1 MRPLLLAAATA
12 VLVAAADTGAQPPD
26 KKADPKAK
34 VEAKKDEDS
43 KFNLKIKTDNIR
55 LGKHLSGTKL
65 TPADLKGKVVMLDFW
80 GVNCAPCLAAMP
92 GVASMN
98 AELAD
103 FGLVVIGS
111 HVQAA
116 TADQITA
123 TAASRGANFPITEQT
138 RVDGGN
144 DFQGIPHV
152 IVFDHTGA
160 CIFRGL
166 PREAEHK
173 ARVAVGEMLVANAGR
188 EKFAAPLNPAIAE
201 LKKGQ
206 SPALVLPR
214 IVSQLNGTKDVAADA
229 KALLDSIT
237 AAGQKKYDQAVEK
250 AESAPVEAFLLVEK
264 VPAAYK
270 GTQLAKDATALVT
283 KLKKDKGVT
292 AELAARPALA
302 MVQQFATALSS
313 QPGADKPTAPDFQKA
328 NVVILAQLKAKVA
341 QMKKSWPDAKA
352 TAEALEIAT
361 RYGASP

>member
-12 VLVAAADTGAQPPD
+12 ILVAAADTGARQPD
-26 KKADPKAK
+26 KKTDPKAK
-34 VEAKKDEDS
+34 VEKKEEES

-55 LGKHLSGTKL
+55 LGKQLTGTKL
-65 TPADLKGKVVMLDFW
+65 TPADLKGKVVLLDFW
-80 GVNCAPCLAAMP
+80 GVNCPPCLAAMP
-92 GVASMN
+92 GVAATN

-103 FGLVVIGS
+103 FGLVVLGA
-111 HVQAA
+111 HAQAS
-116 TADQITA
+116 TPEIITSV
-123 TAASRGANFPITEQT
+123 AASRGANFPILEGAGVT
-138 RVDGGN
+138 GGN
-144 DFQGIPHV
+144 DFQTIPHV
-152 IVFDHTGA
+152 MVFDHTGA

-173 ARVAVGEMLVANAGR
+173 ARAAVGEMLVANAGR
-188 EKFAAPLNPAIAE
+188 DKFAPALNGAISE

-206 SPALVLPR
+206 SPTLVLPR

-229 KALLDSIT
+229 KALLDAVT
-237 AAGQKKYDQAVEK
+237 AIGQKKYDQAVEK
-250 AESAPVEAFLLVEK
+250 AESNPVEAFLLVEK

-302 MVQQFATALSS
+302 MVQQFATALAG

-328 NVVILAQLKAKVA
+328 NMAILAQLKVKVA